1 MQTFEITLPSTLPAA
16 GDGAPASNQQ
26 PPATPTCV
34 VGVASV
40 AENTLPLALT
50 VQEASRILRLD
61 PRTIRAMLHS
71 GELDGNQKGHA
82 IRISRSSVVDWLRG
96 KRRAPRSKR

>member
-1 MQTFEITLPSTLPAA
+1 VDDGEPS
-16 GDGAPASNQQ
+16 SEQQ
-26 PPATPTCV
+26 PPTTTCV

-40 AENTLPLALT
+40 AENALPLALT
-50 VQEASRILRLD
+50 VQDAARVLRLD
-61 PRTIRAMLHS
+61 PRTIRGMVRS

-82 IRISRSSVVDWLRG
+82 IRISRSSVLDWLRG